1 MRNNRLV
8 KSTASLL
15 LAVTVSFS
23 SAMVAS
29 ATETTSTNAAKTP
42 QYAQSH
48 YPSEAEIEA
57 YLNDPQYKKYG
68 RTRED
73 VEAYLKAN
81 AEEDAATTTTMEA
94 GLYSSWSTDLFSDG
108 YWMNRSGVWSLS
120 IMPRRALLWD
130 TDRGWGQVYDRF
142 HTSRHWTYYS
152 AWADASMRKQFNCHA
167 QYGMLKTPYNLEP
180 SRSDVSPITCD

>member
-23 SAMVAS
+23 SVMVAS

-94 GLYSSWSTDLFSDG
+94 GLYSFLEHGPVFRWILDESQ
-108 YWMNRSGVWSLS
+108 
-120 IMPRRALLWD
+120 RRMVLVHYA
-130 TDRGWGQVYDRF
+130 
-142 HTSRHWTYYS
+142 
-152 AWADASMRKQFNCHA
+152 
-167 QYGMLKTPYNLEP
+167 
-180 SRSDVSPITCD
+180 

>member
-23 SAMVAS
+23 SVMVAS

-81 AEEDAATTTTMEA
+81 AEEDAAPLPPWKRVCIA
-94 GLYSSWSTDLFSDG
+94 PGA
-108 YWMNRSGVWSLS
+108 R
-120 IMPRRALLWD
+120 
-130 TDRGWGQVYDRF
+130 
-142 HTSRHWTYYS
+142 
-152 AWADASMRKQFNCHA
+152 
-167 QYGMLKTPYNLEP
+167 
-180 SRSDVSPITCD
+180 TCFPMDIG

>member
-1 MRNNRLV
+1 
-8 KSTASLL
+8 
-15 LAVTVSFS
+15 
-23 SAMVAS
+23 MVAS

-94 GLYSSWSTDLFSDG
+94 GLYSSLEHGPVFRWILDELQ
-108 YWMNRSGVWSLS
+108 
-120 IMPRRALLWD
+120 RRMVLVHYA
-130 TDRGWGQVYDRF
+130 
-142 HTSRHWTYYS
+142 
-152 AWADASMRKQFNCHA
+152 
-167 QYGMLKTPYNLEP
+167 
-180 SRSDVSPITCD
+180 